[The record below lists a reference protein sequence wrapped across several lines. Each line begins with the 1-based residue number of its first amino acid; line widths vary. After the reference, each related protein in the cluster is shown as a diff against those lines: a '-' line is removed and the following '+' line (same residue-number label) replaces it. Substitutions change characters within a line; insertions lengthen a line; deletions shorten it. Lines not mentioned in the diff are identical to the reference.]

1 MTLTIAQ
8 NFGFFTVKCNV
19 LLGLFK
25 FGLGIDLNVL
35 ASASTS
41 ASASSVWPQLW
52 PQAFGLVQHLW
63 DKLVKYLECAVDD
76 GVNC

>member
-35 ASASTS
+35 